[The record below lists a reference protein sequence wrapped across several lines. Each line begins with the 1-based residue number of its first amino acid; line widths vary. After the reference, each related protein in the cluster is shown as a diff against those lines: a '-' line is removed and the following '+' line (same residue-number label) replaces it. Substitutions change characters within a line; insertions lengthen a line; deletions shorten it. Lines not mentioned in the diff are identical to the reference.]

1 MTRMP
6 RASVMMA
13 EPGDKARRY
22 MLTSA
27 SVLSKGYKPQLC
39 RALVERSQAP
49 ILLTCLVI
57 KFLQSSG

>member
-1 MTRMP
+1 MP

-13 EPGDKARRY
+13 EPDDKARRY

-27 SVLSKGYKPQLC
+27 SVLSKGYNAHLC

-49 ILLTCLVI
+49 NFFDSFVD
-57 KFLQSSG
+57 